1 MTLMLN
7 ALPEIR
13 EPENSPFIGF
23 ERGSKERTLLVK
35 EIENIRASDPE
46 VLPLWIGGPR
56 HTLENTKPCI
66 VPHDQN
72 RTLAFYS
79 IASKKH
85 VEEAIETV
93 LNAREAWSQIPW
105 PMRLNIFQTAA
116 RLLEKKYLYEVVAAV
131 MEDYSKNPY
140 EAFIDVQELID
151 FWNFNCWYAS
161 TIYREQPKSNADTS
175 TMLDYLPLGRFL

>member
-116 RLLEKKYLYEVVAAV
+116 RLLEKKYLYKDDESSVCDLRYLGEQVVIIFHIKTFCA
-131 MEDYSKNPY
+131 
-140 EAFIDVQELID
+140 
-151 FWNFNCWYAS
+151 
-161 TIYREQPKSNADTS
+161 KSCGA
-175 TMLDYLPLGRFL
+175 